1 MMEKSKQIKTK
12 LAKVVEILTSMPE
25 ARDSDRVL
33 IAWYWRWEQPLV
45 CTMGSAEKLLRALEN
60 REISNPDDITRAR
73 RKAQELHPELRGSRY
88 KERGKLQ
95 DEVTENINVPE
106 CQHPAEKQ
114 QPYHDGAVVCT
125 ACNCIISQYGNK
137 FNPPVKL
144 SMMP

>member
-73 RKAQELHPELRGSRY
+73 RKAQELHPELRSSLWKTKQRY
-88 KERGKLQ
+88 QNEA
-95 DEVTENINVPE
+95 EVRENIVSLSDADL
-106 CQHPAEKQ
+106 H
-114 QPYHDGAVVCT
+114 
-125 ACNCIISQYGNK
+125 K
-137 FNPPVKL
+137 FN
-144 SMMP
+144 MQQNGAE